1 MKKEPGTLRIVM
13 ILMISLLSSLVFSSQ
28 SLAQSTAFQ
37 TQNQP
42 AAVHQLL
49 SFPLAPDEYP
59 IAYDQSV
66 STSEDSALAITLTAV
81 DADEDPLTWAVLT
94 QPVNGTLTGT
104 APNLTY
110 TPKPNFFG
118 SDSFKFNVNDGT
130 NDSNEATVSITVNP
144 INDPPVAV
152 ADTYTTDMDVVL
164 IIPAGTG
171 VLANDSDIDSVNL
184 TAILVANATHGV
196 LNLKSDGS
204 FVYKPDSSY
213 IGTDTFTYRA
223 LDGMYQ
229 SPVVTV
235 IITIYALTN
244 HPPIGVMDAY
254 SVEFNTTLSVDAL
267 SGVLVNDSDPDG
279 DVITAVLL
287 GDASFGSLDLQRD
300 GSFTYTPDTGYIG
313 ADHFTY
319 EVSDGRS
326 TSNPVMVTI
335 YVNSSDNAA
344 PVAKPDYYETILE
357 TTLTV
362 DAASGVLANDNDA
375 DGDSLSAVLLATT
388 TQGSLTL
395 NSDGSF
401 TYIPKNDYTGPDHFT
416 YEASDGLTL
425 SNVAMVMIAVNPE
438 PNTAPVAAADAYKA
452 QAGTALVVDVLSGV
466 LVNDTDADG
475 DVLSAILVTD
485 ALNGSAILAVD
496 GSFTYH
502 PVAGFTGLDSFS
514 YKANDG
520 IADSATVSVTILV
533 VPLETYLPLVMKI
546 AIE

>member
-1 MKKEPGTLRIVM
+1 MKKTPGYLNIIT
-13 ILMISLLSSLVFSSQ
+13 ILMISLLSSLAFSSPAAAQYTANQAPSLPTSFHQ
-28 SLAQSTAFQ
+28 SL
-37 TQNQP
+37 NP
-42 AAVHQLL
+42 A
-49 SFPLAPDEYP
+49 LAPQAYP

-66 STSEDSALAITLTAV
+66 STSEDTALAITLTAI
-81 DADEDPLTWAVLT
+81 DPDEDPLSWAILT
-94 QPVNGTLTGT
+94 QPTNGSLTGS

-110 TPKPNFFG
+110 TPNPNFFG

-171 VLANDSDIDSVNL
+171 VLANDSDIDSTNL

-223 LDGMYQ
+223 FDGMYQ

-235 IITIYALTN
+235 TITIYALTN
-244 HPPIGVMDAY
+244 HPPVGVMDAY
-254 SVEFNTTLSVDAL
+254 SVEFNTTLTVDAL

-313 ADHFTY
+313 QDHFTY
-319 EVSDGRS
+319 EASDGRS

-344 PVAKPDYYETILE
+344 PVAVPDYYETILE

-375 DGDSLSAVLLATT
+375 DGNSLTAVLLATT
-388 TQGSLTL
+388 TQGTLTL

-438 PNTAPVAAADAYKA
+438 PNTAPVAIADTYTT
-452 QAGTALVVDVLSGV
+452 QAGAALVVDVLSGV

-475 DVLSAILVTD
+475 DALSAILVTD
-485 ALNGSAILAVD
+485 ALNGSVILAVD
-496 GSFTYH
+496 GSFIYQ
-502 PVAGFTGLDSFS
+502 PLAGYTGQDSFT

-520 IADSATVSVTILV
+520 KVDSTTVTVTIQV
-533 VPLETYLPLVMKI
+533 TPLETYLPLVMKI
-546 AIE
+546 AVE